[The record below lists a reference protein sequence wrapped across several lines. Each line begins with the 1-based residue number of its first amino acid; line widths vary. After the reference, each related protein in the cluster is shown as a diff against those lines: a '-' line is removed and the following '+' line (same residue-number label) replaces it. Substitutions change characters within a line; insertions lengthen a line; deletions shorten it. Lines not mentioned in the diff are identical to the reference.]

1 MKNLMML
8 GFLFL
13 SGFVLLAGC
22 GPSEKEDR
30 EVAKT
35 TPSLTPKT
43 ETIEINKILT
53 IGTGEITDVYH
64 PTGKAIA
71 EIVNKKKDQYGF
83 LCKVELTGGS
93 VSNVN
98 AVVSG
103 DLQFGMVQSD
113 LQYQAINGLAEWRG
127 QGNQEN
133 LRAMFSIYSEAVTL
147 VAAVDAGIEKIEELR
162 GKRVNIGNPASGH
175 RRNAIDALTAVGINY
190 RTDLTAESFTAPQA
204 FGLLQEGKLDA
215 FFYTGGHPN
224 DIVKQALSG
233 TRKARLIPVAGPG
246 IDNLIESYPY
256 YAKEKISVSLYPA
269 ADNKENVDTFG
280 VKATLVTSVRVPENV
295 VYNITREVFENFDN
309 FKTLHPAYAM
319 LTKEG
324 MLQGLSAPVHPG
336 AFKYFKE
343 SALK

>member
-1 MKNLMML
+1 MKKLLMI
-8 GFLFL
+8 GFLIFC
-13 SGFVLLAGC
+13 GFTLLVGC
-22 GPSEKEDR
+22 GPSEEKDR

-35 TPSLTPKT
+35 APSLTP
-43 ETIEINKILT
+43 EAEIPEIDKVLT
-53 IGTGEITDVYH
+53 IGTGEINDVYH

-71 EIVNKKKDQYGF
+71 EIVNKKRDQYGF
-83 LCKVELTGGS
+83 HCKVVSTGGS

-103 DLQFGMVQSD
+103 DLQLGMVQSD
-113 LQYQAINGLAEWRG
+113 LQYQAINGLTQWRG
-127 QGNQEN
+127 KGSQEN
-133 LRAMFSIYSEAVTL
+133 LRAMFSIHSEAVTL
-147 VAAVDAGIEKIEELR
+147 VAAVDAGIEKMAELR

-190 RTDLTAESFTAPQA
+190 KTDLTTESFTAAQA
-204 FGLLQEGKLDA
+204 SGLLQEGKLDA

-224 DIVKQALSG
+224 DIVKEAVSD
-233 TRKARLIPVAGPG
+233 TRKVRLIPIVGPG
-246 IDNLIESYPY
+246 IDTLIQNYPY
-256 YAKEKISVSLYPA
+256 YTKEKIPVSFYPGA
-269 ADNKENVDTFG
+269 ANKEDVETFG
-280 VKATLVTSVRVPENV
+280 VKATLVTSVKVPEDV